1 MLSKIEGKLGS
12 PEKPLS
18 DFGLRSYRKYWR
30 YHVFKA
36 LTELHL
42 MDDEFNIQGN
52 FIKLII

>member
-30 YHVFKA
+30 YNVFKA
-36 LTELHL
+36 LTELQL
-42 MDDEFNIQGN
+42 MDDEFNIQG
-52 FIKLII
+52 KLFC